1 MTMPDRVWIESHTSG
16 EMYDGTGEVYVSGP
30 PKSGEIE
37 TGKYIRADIAEEL
50 ARAASKVTRSYRDET
65 DGIISGMCELE
76 DALARF
82 RTMMKK

>member
-1 MTMPDRVWIESHTSG
+1 MTMPSKVTVFWREGNLNSVATS
-16 EMYDGTGEVYVSGP
+16 EPHDSTGSAHF
-30 PKSGEIE
+30 
-37 TGKYIRADIAEEL
+37 IRADIAEEL

-82 RTMMKK
+82 KEAIEKGA